1 MTDTTDGNGKIT
13 WRDIYTE
20 LNKHADARI
29 DMERRLSE
37 KIDSIRD
44 CIPSV
49 EVVKRAAD
57 RAEDAHKRIN
67 DLQKQDKSWNMLNSI
82 GVVIASILATVFGI
96 GNK

>member
-1 MTDTTDGNGKIT
+1 
-13 WRDIYTE
+13 
-20 LNKHADARI
+20 
-29 DMERRLSE
+29 
-37 KIDSIRD
+37 
-44 CIPSV
+44 V

-82 GVVIASILATVFGI
+82 GVVIASILATVFGL